1 MREKDISQFVRQAR
15 VQKGSRKGERLAENS
30 RELYGRHVRTYLD
43 WLKENGFEDW
53 YDVNP
58 RDIGSYLT
66 QRKEDN
72 GSSSA
77 DVTNHARAL
86 KRFYGWLGQDFARNK
101 VNPAARHLEITS
113 YGSTETLREKNGYEK
128 GVSEEEYQQLLDN
141 VGSRHKERDRLII
154 RFLGEMGLRRAEVS
168 KLEVDSV
175 RLDEGRKGRLYV
187 PDVKSS
193 ERHIPL
199 PAGMKKDVRRWKD
212 GGQRA
217 AYQYASQSNRLF
229 LSERSESLSG
239 EGINKVVKK
248 AAENAGI
255 QESYQDANGHERKT
269 VTAHQLRHYFG
280 QRMFDKDEMSLKALS
295 EYMGHSSVDITAD
308 RYGDMNKDQV
318 FDMLDKQFQ

>member
-1 MREKDISQFVRQAR
+1 MREQDIDQFVRQAR
-15 VQKGSRKGERLAENS
+15 VKKGPRKGERLAENS
-30 RELYGRHVRTYLD
+30 RQLYQRHVRTYFE
-43 WLKENGFEDW
+43 WLQENGFEDW
-53 YDVNP
+53 YDVKP

-66 QRKEDN
+66 YRLEEN

-77 DVTNHARAL
+77 DVTNHAQAL
-86 KRFYGWLGQDFARNK
+86 KRFYEWLGQDYARDK
-101 VNPAARHLEITS
+101 VNPAARHLEVTS
-113 YGSTETLREKNGYEK
+113 YGSTETLRKKKGYEK
-128 GVSEEEYQQLLDN
+128 GISDEEYQQLLDN
-141 VGSRHKERDRLII
+141 VGSRHRERDKLII

-168 KLEVDSV
+168 KLKVDSV

-199 PAGMKKDVRRWKD
+199 PVGMKKDVRRWKD
-212 GGQRA
+212 GGQRE
-217 AYQYASQSNRLF
+217 AYQYASQSDRLF

-280 QRMFDKDEMSLKALS
+280 QKMFDEDEMSLKALS

>member
-1 MREKDISQFVRQAR
+1 MREQDISQFVRQAR
-15 VQKGSRKGERLAENS
+15 VKKGSRKGERLAENS
-30 RELYGRHVRTYLD
+30 RRLYKGNLEAYFE
-43 WLKENGFEDW
+43 WLQENDFEDW
-53 YDVNP
+53 YEVKP
-58 RDIGSYLT
+58 RDIGDYLT
-66 QRKEDN
+66 HRLEDN

-77 DVTNHARAL
+77 DVTNHAQAL
-86 KRFYGWLGQDFARNK
+86 KRFYEWLGQDYGHRDD
-101 VNPAARHLEITS
+101 PAAHHLDVTS
-113 YGSTETLREKNGYEK
+113 YGSTETLRKKNGFEV

-141 VGSRHKERDRLII
+141 VGSRHEERDRLII

-199 PAGMKKDVRRWKD
+199 PTGMRKDVRRWKE

-217 AYQYASQSNRLF
+217 AYQYASQSNQLF

-255 QESYQDANGHERKT
+255 QESYQDASGSERKT

-280 QRMFDKDEMSLKALS
+280 QQMFDKDDMSLKALS

>member
-1 MREKDISQFVRQAR
+1 MRERDIDQFVRQAR
-15 VQKGSRKGERLAENS
+15 VKKGPRKGERLAKNS
-30 RELYGRHVRTYLD
+30 RRLYARHVGTYFD
-43 WLKENGFEDW
+43 WLNANGFEDW
-53 YDVNP
+53 YDANP
-58 RDIGSYLT
+58 SDIGSYLNH
-66 QRKEDN
+66 RLEDN

-77 DVTNHARAL
+77 DVTNHAQAL
-86 KRFYGWLGQDFARNK
+86 KRFYDWLGQDYARGK
-101 VNPAARHLEITS
+101 VNPAARHLEVTS
-113 YGSTETLREKNGYEK
+113 YGSTETLRKKNGFGL
-128 GVSEEEYQQLLDN
+128 GVSEEEYQQLLEN
-141 VGSRHKERDRLII
+141 VGNRHRERDRLII

-175 RLDEGRKGRLYV
+175 RLDEGRKGRVYV

-199 PAGMKKDVRRWKD
+199 PVGMKKDVRRWKD

-217 AYQYASQSNRLF
+217 AYQYASQSDRLF

-239 EGINKVVKK
+239 EGINKIVKK

-255 QESYQDANGHERKT
+255 QESYKDAKGHDRKT

-280 QRMFDKDEMSLKALS
+280 QKMFNEDNMSLKALS

>member
-1 MREKDISQFVRQAR
+1 MREQDISQFVRQAK
-15 VQKGSRKGERLAENS
+15 VKKGSRSGKPLAKES
-30 RELYGRHVRTYLD
+30 RKLYRGNLETYFE
-43 WLKENGFEDW
+43 WLKENDFEDW
-53 YDVNP
+53 YGVNP

-66 QRKEDN
+66 HRLEDN

-77 DVTNHARAL
+77 DVSNHAQAL
-86 KRFYGWLGQDFARNK
+86 KRFYEWLGQNFPRNK
-101 VNPAARHLEITS
+101 VNPAARHLDVTS

-141 VGSRHKERDRLII
+141 VGSRHSERDRLLI

-175 RLDEGRKGRLYV
+175 RLNEGRKGRLYV

-217 AYQYASQSNRLF
+217 AYQYASQSDRFF

-280 QRMFDKDEMSLKALS
+280 QEMFDKDDMSLKALS

-308 RYGDMNKDQV
+308 TYGAMNKDQV
-318 FDMLDKQFQ
+318 FNMLDKQFQ